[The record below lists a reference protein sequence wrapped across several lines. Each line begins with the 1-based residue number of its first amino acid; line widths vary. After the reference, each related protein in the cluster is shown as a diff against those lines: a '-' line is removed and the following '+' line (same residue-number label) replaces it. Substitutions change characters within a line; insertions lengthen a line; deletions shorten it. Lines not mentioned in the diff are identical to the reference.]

1 MSTIGIFTAN
11 ADGSFTGDIDTLALT
26 LKKVQI
32 RPVAEKASDKSPDYR
47 ITCGKANL
55 GAAWLKTSKDEKV
68 YRSVRMDDPSFGR
81 PIDAALVEID
91 GVHTMVW
98 SRSTGP
104 KED

>member
-11 ADGSFTGDIDTLALT
+11 ADGSFTGDIDTLALK

-47 ITCGKANL
+47 ITCGKADL
-55 GAAWLKTSKDEKV
+55 GAAWTKTSKDEKV
-68 YRSVRMDDPSFGR
+68 YRSVRLDDPSFGQA
-81 PIDAALVEID
+81 INAALVSID
-91 GVHTMVW
+91 GVETLVW

-104 KED
+104 RED